1 VILAVFTYILSTL
14 VFDLEKTLFYPKWT
28 SMLIEVIAL
37 IIVNSVYLAVVINHA
52 TQCEMIIFYVNEIRT
67 RLEEKS
73 ITLKE
78 AMQQILDVRMALGN
92 LNSTVSKMATL
103 VSLNFVEKFIIGK
116 VQLLIIFIIYLNF
129 MFNMT

>member
-1 VILAVFTYILSTL
+1 MILAVFTYILSTL